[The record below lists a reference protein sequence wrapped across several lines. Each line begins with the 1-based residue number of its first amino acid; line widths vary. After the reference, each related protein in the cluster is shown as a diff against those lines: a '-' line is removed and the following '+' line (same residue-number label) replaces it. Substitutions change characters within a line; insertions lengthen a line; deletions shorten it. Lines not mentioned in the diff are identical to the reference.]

1 MNGIGEN
8 LSHVKKAVGINFKSK
23 ASSSGPT
30 STMFIPVGYDT
41 VCSIAMFHNNYK
53 EQ

>member
-1 MNGIGEN
+1 MASVSN
-8 LSHVKKAVGINFKSK
+8 LSDVKKAVGINFKSK
-23 ASSSGPT
+23 ASSSGPP

-41 VCSIAMFHNNYK
+41 VCAIAMLRDNYK

>member
-1 MNGIGEN
+1 MVSVSN
-8 LSHVKKAVGINFKSK
+8 LSDVKKAVGINFKSK
-23 ASSSGPT
+23 ASSSGHP

-41 VCSIAMFHNNYK
+41 VCAIAMLHDNYK